1 MAVRFSCPKKKLQP
15 QLTPPCHGQ
24 LILLTGLPTSGK
36 TTRASQLLSLLTP
49 LASPGDAPASPT
61 TTPSYTLTLISEHSL
76 HLPRSAY
83 AHAAHEK
90 DARAALLAA
99 VQRALAPRAI
109 VLVDA
114 ACHIKGWRYQLHCE
128 AKAAG
133 VRSCVVHVGATVPQA
148 RAAND
153 ARLALRRQRGQDGD
167 GAGVVGGARERDPY
181 DPGVWD
187 ELAARYEEPNPM
199 ARWDSPLFTVARDDA
214 APPHALIW
222 AQVVAPAGRRGAAA
236 GALAATVRPHQATVR
251 APASQADALYELD
264 RATQAVVARLVEHA
278 AAAGGEGGAVTVPLE
293 APEGGGVDETRSA
306 ILRVPVG
313 GVGFAQLQ
321 RLRRQ
326 FIASQRQQMGSRGG
340 GADGRLVPGRGARL
354 FVDWLNDVFD
364 EQ

>member
-1 MAVRFSCPKKKLQP
+1 MSC
-15 QLTPPCHGQ
+15 
-24 LILLTGLPTSGK
+24 
-36 TTRASQLLSLLTP
+36 
-49 LASPGDAPASPT
+49 SPA
-61 TTPSYTLTLISEHSL
+61 YTLSPISEHSL
-76 HLPRSAY
+76 HQPRSAF
-83 AHAAHEK
+83 ATPALEK

-99 VQRALAPRAI
+99 VQRALSPRAI

-114 ACHIKGWRYQLHCE
+114 ANHIKGWRYQLHCE

-133 VRSCVVHVGATVPQA
+133 VRSCVVHVGATTTQA

-153 ARLALRRQRGQDGD
+153 ARLALLQQEQDGHD
-167 GAGVVGGARERDPY
+167 GNVSVSVRVGVTVGGSREHDPY
-181 DPGVWD
+181 NPLVWD

-222 AQVVAPAGRRGAAA
+222 AQVVEPAPTKGRA
-236 GALAATVRPHQATVR
+236 GAVGVVRPHQATAR
-251 APASQADALYELD
+251 APASHADALYELD
-264 RATQAVVARLVEHA
+264 RATQTVVARLVEHA
-278 AAAGGEGGAVTVPLE
+278 ATAGGEGGAVPIPLE
-293 APEGGGVDETRSA
+293 ASEEPGGGGGGGRATHSA
-306 ILRVPVG
+306 TLRVPVG
-313 GVGFAQLQ
+313 GIGFAQLQ

-340 GADGRLVPGRGARL
+340 GADGRLGPGRGARL